1 MKWGGVS
8 GLMIGS
14 DQVSQ
19 GESESARAFNASVLA
34 NAAEGILVV
43 CEDGR
48 IQYANPPWRRCS
60 RVT

>member
-43 CEDGR
+43 GEDGR
-48 IQYANPPWRRCS
+48 IQYANTPWRRCS